1 MTLHFSNNGHPVMID
16 DGIVTK
22 TILNFYQLE
31 DKEVFGVLIADP
43 HIRQ

>member
-1 MTLHFSNNGHPVMID
+1 MVTHFSNNGHPIMID

-31 DKEVFGVLIADP
+31 NKETFAVLIADP
-43 HIRQ
+43 HVKQ